1 MNNKVIT
8 FGCRLNIYESEVMKD
23 LAHKAGL
30 DNAIIVN
37 TCAVTAEAD
46 RQARQ
51 SIRKLRRENPDAKI
65 FVTGCGAQINPD
77 QFSAMKEVDRVI
89 GNDDKL
95 KLETYQKKD
104 APRIL
109 VNDIMSVQETAGHLV
124 SGFEGR
130 ARAFVQIQN
139 GCNHRCTFCT
149 IPYGRG
155 NSRSVPLKDIIT
167 QTQNLVDLGYKEVVV
182 TGVDIT
188 DYGKDFDH
196 QPTLGATLSDLLDK
210 VPSLERLRLSS
221 VDSVEMD
228 ADLWRLIAEE
238 PRVMPHL
245 HMSLQAGDDMV
256 LKRMKRR
263 HLRADGLRFCEKA
276 RELRPDVVFGA
287 DIIAGFPTETD
298 DMFDNTHK
306 FIEEAGLTYLHI
318 FPYSIRPG
326 TPAARMPQVE
336 KSIIKRRAAVL
347 REAGKK
353 MLHQYF
359 ETQTGTEQNVL
370 IESID
375 HAMITGKTD
384 HFAPIMVATDQT
396 PAVGTVIKVNVT
408 GNTGSHLLGVA
419 VS

>member
-1 MNNKVIT
+1 MNNKVVT

-23 LAHKAGL
+23 LSHKAGL

-37 TCAVTAEAD
+37 TCAVTAEAE

-51 SIRKLRRENPDAKI
+51 SIRKLRRDNPDAKI
-65 FVTGCGAQINPD
+65 LVTGCGAQINPD
-77 QFSAMKEVDRVI
+77 QFATMKEVDRVI

-95 KLETYQKKD
+95 KLETYQDED

-124 SGFEGR
+124 SGFEGK

-155 NSRSVPLKDIIT
+155 NSRSVPLVDIVT
-167 QTQNLVDLGYKEVVV
+167 QTQNLVDLGYKEVVI

-221 VDSVEMD
+221 LDSVEMD
-228 ADLWRLIAEE
+228 PDLWRLIGEE

-263 HLRADGLRFCEKA
+263 HLRDDGLRFCEKA

-298 DMFDNTHK
+298 EMFENTHK

-318 FPYSIRPG
+318 FP
-326 TPAARMPQVE
+326 T
-336 KSIIKRRAAVL
+336 L
-347 REAGKK
+347 
-353 MLHQYF
+353 
-359 ETQTGTEQNVL
+359 
-370 IESID
+370 
-375 HAMITGKTD
+375 
-384 HFAPIMVATDQT
+384 
-396 PAVGTVIKVNVT
+396 
-408 GNTGSHLLGVA
+408 
-419 VS
+419 

>member
-1 MNNKVIT
+1 MNNKVVT

-23 LAHKAGL
+23 LSHKAGL
-30 DNAIIVN
+30 DNTIIVN
-37 TCAVTAEAD
+37 TCAVTAEAE

-51 SIRKLRRENPDAKI
+51 SIRKLRRDHPDAKI
-65 FVTGCGAQINPD
+65 LVTGCGAQINPD
-77 QFSAMKEVDRVI
+77 QFAAMKEVDRVI

-95 KLETYQKKD
+95 KLETYQDPD

-109 VNDIMSVQETAGHLV
+109 VNDIMSIQETAGHLV
-124 SGFEGR
+124 SGFEGK

-155 NSRSVPLKDIIT
+155 NSRSVPLADIVT
-167 QTQNLVDLGYKEVVV
+167 QTQNLVDLGYREVVI

-188 DYGKDFDH
+188 DYGKDFEH

-210 VPSLERLRLSS
+210 VPGLERLRLSS

-228 ADLWRLIAEE
+228 PDLWRLIGEE

-263 HLRADGLRFCEKA
+263 HLRDDGLRFCEKA
-276 RELRPDVVFGA
+276 RSLRPDVVFGA

-298 DMFDNTHK
+298 AMFENTQK

-336 KSIIKRRAAVL
+336 KSIIKRRAANL
-347 REAGKK
+347 RETGKK
-353 MLHQYF
+353 MLNQYF
-359 ETQTGTEQNVL
+359 SKQTGTGQNVL
-370 IESID
+370 IESIENG
-375 HAMITGKTD
+375 MVTGKTD
-384 HFAPIMVATDQT
+384 HFAPIMVATDKT
-396 PAVGTVIKVNVT
+396 PEVGSVIKVRVT
-408 GNTGSHLLGVA
+408 GKTENSLLGVC
-419 VS
+419 

>member
-1 MNNKVIT
+1 MNNKVVT

-65 FVTGCGAQINPD
+65 FVTGCGAQINPA
-77 QFSAMKEVDRVI
+77 QFAAMTEVDRVI

-95 KLETYQKKD
+95 KLETYQNND

-124 SGFEGR
+124 SGFEGK

-188 DYGKDFDH
+188 DYGKDFDF

-210 VPSLERLRLSS
+210 VPNLERLRLSS

-228 ADLWRLIAEE
+228 PDLWRLIAEE

-318 FPYSIRPG
+318 FPYSARPG

-347 REAGKK
+347 RATGAK

-359 ETQTGTEQNVL
+359 AAQTGREQSVL
-370 IESID
+370 IESTD
-375 HAMITGKTD
+375 NAMVTGKTD
-384 HFAPIMVATDQT
+384 HFAPIMVATDKT
-396 PAVGTVIKVNVT
+396 PAVGSVMKVKVT
-408 GNTGSHLLGVA
+408 GTTEAHLLGVA
-419 VS
+419 C

>member
-1 MNNKVIT
+1 MNNKVVT

-51 SIRKLRRENPDAKI
+51 SIRKLKRDNPDAKI
-65 FVTGCGAQINPD
+65 LVTGCGAQINPE

-95 KLETYQKKD
+95 KLETYLNAD

-124 SGFEGR
+124 SGFEGK

-196 QPTLGATLSDLLDK
+196 KPTLGATLSELLDK

-228 ADLWRLIAEE
+228 PDLWRLIAEE
-238 PRVMPHL
+238 SRVMPHL

-298 DMFDNTHK
+298 EMFDNTHK
-306 FIEEAGLTYLHI
+306 FIEEAGLTYLHV

-326 TPAARMPQVE
+326 TPAARMPQVD
-336 KSIIKRRAAVL
+336 KSIIKRRAAIL
-347 REAGKK
+347 REVGKK
-353 MLHQYF
+353 MLRQYF
-359 ETQTGTEQNVL
+359 QAQTGLEQAVL

-375 HAMITGKTD
+375 NATIIGKTD
-384 HFAPIMVATDQT
+384 HFAPIMVAVDHK
-396 PAVGTVIKVNVT
+396 PAVGSVVKVKVT
-408 GNTGSHLLGVA
+408 GHTEAHLLGVA
-419 VS
+419 V